1 MEKLKFRTG
10 YKANGGITLIA
21 LIVTIIVTII
31 IAGISIQALFGD
43 NGIYDKAVEAKEAN
57 QTGTEQEKIKLSYG
71 SYRIAKDTK
80 KVANLEVEGAEVH
93 GSASN
98 GWTIIFSA
106 TNNSYSL
113 TPEGVITNLGKDDG
127 TMSAIKIIVNSG
139 EDGNVQ
145 IPIDESIECDID
157 WGDGTKTV
165 ANNQFERKINEVANV
180 NGLKIG
186 VAMLTP
192 HYSHAHTYSDLN
204 KEYVVT
210 ILGEVT
216 SIGKGLNGG
225 RLEYNKDQVLE
236 IAQWG
241 ETGLTGI
248 DLSYCTNL
256 RRIAEPTEHSFENCT
271 SFNNAFES
279 CSALKNIPEELFD
292 NCPNV
297 TSFWMTF
304 SGCTSI
310 TKIPEGLFDNCTNG
324 EDFVRVF
331 ENCTSLTGYAPALWE
346 RQNVTY
352 FSYAFHNCTGLTNY
366 DEIPAEWK

>member
-139 EDGNVQ
+139 EDGYVQ
-145 IPIDESIECDID
+145 IPIDGSLECDID

-165 ANNQFERKINEVANV
+165 ANNQFERKTNKVANV

-186 VAMLTP
+186 AAFLT
-192 HYSHAHTYSDLN
+192 SRGFNHTYGNSN

-210 ILGEVT
+210 ILGKVT
-216 SIGKGLNGG
+216 SIGIDLNGEY
-225 RLEYNKDQVLE
+225 LEYNKGQLLE

-241 ETGLTGI
+241 ETGLTDI
-248 DLSYCTNL
+248 NLSYCTNL

-271 SFNNAFES
+271 SFADAFS
-279 CSALKNIPEELFD
+279 NCSALINIPEGLFD

-297 TSFWMTF
+297 TSFLGT
-304 SGCTSI
+304 
-310 TKIPEGLFDNCTNG
+310 
-324 EDFVRVF
+324 F

-346 RQNVTY
+346 RQNVTD
-352 FSYAFHNCTGLTNY
+352 FNGAFYNCTGLTNY